1 MDSKIRIA
9 VSLSGMA
16 RHSEECYKNTLE
28 FFDANGCE
36 VDFFI
41 HSWAS
46 SWYPARAKS
55 QHRSPDNAITVPIQE
70 LTDCLEHYYN
80 PKKILVEDQLSNID
94 LKNAIK
100 SIRTKFSRKTSRKT
114 SPDWLKRIVQSSVV
128 DPFLSYPFHLGQTYS
143 ISKSASL
150 VSEYSKENNFQY
162 DLVFR
167 FRFDNFMELKT
178 KEHRTQLFK
187 DMDTLIKRDYARS
200 QDNTRFKREHL
211 FTAWTTVFG
220 DCGYSE
226 KSVWI
231 GDKIFAC
238 SGRVFSRFENYFRSQ
253 LLRIL
258 SYNTSMKNVSPE
270 KPYFMPEHL
279 LAHFCLEN
287 DFWACSQGQLN
298 TFSLASYRPYHQGL
312 QDQSFDSIR
321 LEYNRQEKNN
331 HDGTKG
337 IFIDYDN

>member
-1 MDSKIRIA
+1 MGKIRIA

-16 RHSEECYKNTLE
+16 RHFSECINNTLE
-28 FFDANGCE
+28 FFDAHGCE

-41 HSWAS
+41 HSWSS

-55 QHRSPDNAITVPIQE
+55 QYRSHNNAITVPIDE
-70 LTDCLEHYYN
+70 LTDSLEYHYK
-80 PKKILVEDQLSNID
+80 PKKILVEDQLSNINIT
-94 LKNAIK
+94 KAIK
-100 SIRTKFSRKTSRKT
+100 SIKDTFSRKTSRK
-114 SPDWLKRIVQSSVV
+114 SAPDWLKRIVQSSNV
-128 DPFLSYPFHLGQTYS
+128 DPFLSYPFHLAQTYS

-150 VSEYSKENNFQY
+150 VSEYSKENNFKY

-178 KEHRTQLFK
+178 KEYRSQVFK
-187 DMDTLIKRDYARS
+187 DMDTLIRRDYARS
-200 QDNTRFKREHL
+200 QKNGRFKREPL

-220 DCGYSE
+220 DCGYSY
-226 KSVWI
+226 KSTWI

-238 SGRVFSRFENYFRSQ
+238 SGRVFGKFENYFRSQ
-253 LLRIL
+253 LLKIL

-279 LAHFCLEN
+279 LAHFCREN
-287 DFWACSQGQLN
+287 GFYACSQGQLN
-298 TFSLASYRPYHQGL
+298 TFSLASYRPYHQEL

-321 LEYNRQEKNN
+321 LEYNRQEKGN
-331 HDGTKG
+331 HDGTEG
-337 IFIDYDN
+337 IFIEHDN